1 MIRLCVCVLENH
13 RLVVANLGVDMTS
26 VQSPPV
32 TTVIPFWKSFDEAN
46 PNVVL
51 CDFGPIPTLAGY
63 TGTDYKRG

>member
-1 MIRLCVCVLENH
+1 
-13 RLVVANLGVDMTS
+13 MTS

-32 TTVIPFWKSFDEAN
+32 TTVIPFWKAFDEAN